1 MVTDTSSAVPRTAG
15 APLPEWLTFGIRYL
29 GVASGLLAIVFVINN
44 FLIFGFGLPGPWN
57 MLTGSESSGLGFAQ
71 FALVLAAILYPA
83 WQARRGGSLRSDS
96 ARLNGI
102 AEYLIRLAFW
112 SVFFI
117 GIADAVIS
125 FLRVEDIHKVL
136 FGSDIATTL
145 GLSNLRGTYVH
156 IPLMLVGAVIAARE
170 RSISIV
176 WLALLV
182 VIAELL
188 IVLARFVFAYEQTF
202 MGDLVRFWYAAL
214 FLFASAYTLKEDAH
228 VRVDVFYA
236 NFTRRTRSILNV
248 TGTVAFGLP
257 LCWLILLR
265 GMWEK
270 TSLINSP
277 MLNLKPP

>member
-1 MVTDTSSAVPRTAG
+1 MTDTSSAVPRTAG

-71 FALVLAAILYPA
+71 CALILAAILYPA

-96 ARLNGI
+96 ALLNGI

-136 FGSDIATTL
+136 FGNDIATSL

-156 IPLMLVGAVIAARE
+156 IPLML
-170 RSISIV
+170 
-176 WLALLV
+176 
-182 VIAELL
+182 
-188 IVLARFVFAYEQTF
+188 
-202 MGDLVRFWYAAL
+202 
-214 FLFASAYTLKEDAH
+214 
-228 VRVDVFYA
+228 
-236 NFTRRTRSILNV
+236 
-248 TGTVAFGLP
+248 
-257 LCWLILLR
+257 
-265 GMWEK
+265 
-270 TSLINSP
+270 SLIHI
-277 MLNLKPP
+277 

>member
-1 MVTDTSSAVPRTAG
+1 M
-15 APLPEWLTFGIRYL
+15 LPEWLTFGIRYL

-71 FALVLAAILYPA
+71 CALVLAAILYPA

-136 FGSDIATTL
+136 FGSDIATSL
-145 GLSNLRGTYVH
+145 GLSNLRGT
-156 IPLMLVGAVIAARE
+156 
-170 RSISIV
+170 
-176 WLALLV
+176 
-182 VIAELL
+182 
-188 IVLARFVFAYEQTF
+188 
-202 MGDLVRFWYAAL
+202 
-214 FLFASAYTLKEDAH
+214 
-228 VRVDVFYA
+228 
-236 NFTRRTRSILNV
+236 
-248 TGTVAFGLP
+248 
-257 LCWLILLR
+257 
-265 GMWEK
+265 
-270 TSLINSP
+270 
-277 MLNLKPP
+277 